1 MRYILPGIQLVSEY
15 PLDSFCAFIAAE
27 HSDLPL
33 SVLTVRYEP
42 YSPSEILFSVEHNEI
57 HIASLADGWLYHLAG
72 TEDYALHVSR
82 DYRQLTAYVTDAT
95 LRQDKL
101 LPLVRTA
108 LECASVSQGVLSLHS
123 SCVELD
129 GQAVCFTAPSG
140 TGKSTRAR
148 SWNSGLGAKII
159 SGDRP
164 SVCLKKDGVFVSGA
178 PWDGKEQIYVNVSV
192 PLRAICWIRRGSKT
206 YVRHLSPNRARECL
220 LRQCFIPMWDTDV
233 AAMVMMLI
241 LRLCSSVPVY
251 RVTCGPDEAAAK
263 EVRDL
268 VFHRFDMILEVQQ
281 DMKIKSGFTLRNML
295 GEHIVMP
302 IGRNIS
308 QFDGAIVLNDVA
320 AFIWE
325 KLSEGCSREELLEDI
340 LSEFEVDRE
349 RAETDLDALL
359 EKFRGYGVIEEESV

>member
-1 MRYILPGIQLVSEY
+1 MRYVLPGVQLESEY
-15 PLDSFCAFIAAE
+15 PLDSFCAFIAEE

-33 SVLTVRYEP
+33 SVLAVRYEP
-42 YSPSEILFSVEHNEI
+42 YSPGEVLFSAEHNDI
-57 HIASLADGWLYHLAG
+57 HVAVLEDGWFYFLAG

-82 DYRQLTAYVTDAT
+82 DYRQLTAYVTDTT
-95 LRQDKL
+95 LHQDKL
-101 LPLVRTA
+101 LPLIRMA

-129 GQAVCFTAPSG
+129 GQAVCFTAASG

-148 SWNSGLGAKII
+148 SWNSGLGARMI

-164 SVCLKKDGVFVSGA
+164 SVCLKKNGVLVSGV
-178 PWDGKEQIYVNVSV
+178 PWDGKEQIYINVSV
-192 PLRAICWIRRGSKT
+192 PLRAICSIRRGNRT
-206 YVRHLSPNRARECL
+206 YVRHLSPNQARRL
-220 LRQCFIPMWDTDV
+220 LLQQCFIPMWDTDT
-233 AAMVMMLI
+233 AAAAMMLI
-241 LRLCSSVPVY
+241 RKLCSSVPVY

-268 VFHRFDMILEVQQ
+268 VFHHPDLILEVEQ
-281 DMKIKSGFTLRNML
+281 DMKIKSGFTLRHML

-302 IGRNIS
+302 TGKNIS
-308 QFDGAIVLNDVA
+308 RFDGAIVLNDVS

-325 KLSEGCSREELLEDI
+325 KLSEGCSREELVEDI

-349 RAETDLDALL
+349 EAETDLDALL
-359 EKFRGYGVIEEESV
+359 EKFREYGVMEEESV